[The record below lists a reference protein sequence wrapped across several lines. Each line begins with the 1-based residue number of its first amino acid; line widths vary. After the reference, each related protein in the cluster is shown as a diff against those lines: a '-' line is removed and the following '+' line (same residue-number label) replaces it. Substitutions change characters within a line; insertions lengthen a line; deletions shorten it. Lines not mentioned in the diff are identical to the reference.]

1 MVEPVVGGGSG
12 GNVFVRQAVVR
23 IPTLDWW
30 DFSSIEIFATYAV
43 TAISMDYGPL
53 MHEVQFK
60 RSEREAKLQT
70 YESPLAQSNPRH
82 GSLSLYHS
90 LPLPFLSLTLTH
102 TPTHTR
108 AHTLTQAP
116 KHIGMCALFL
126 YPTVA
131 LLWMA
136 WVYLSQALPPD
147 DKNWQMLK
155 PELTVRSCHL
165 ISCSVMDQTNW
176 ASNLFLLD
184 QATSRSANMRRST
197 QTLLTC
203 ETLRRKNHRLAIF
216 ETRERLGSRPGRL
229 FSFRN
234 SITSRALLGF
244 SQ

>member
-1 MVEPVVGGGSG
+1 MRPEFQDFLPVMPIMLMVSLSRVLEIETVMYFHKVQQSSSSG
-12 GNVFVRQAVVR
+12 
-23 IPTLDWW
+23 
-30 DFSSIEIFATYAV
+30 
-43 TAISMDYGPL
+43 
-53 MHEVQFK
+53 
-60 RSEREAKLQT
+60 AKGKSQHTKL
-70 YESPLAQSNPRH
+70 PRH
-82 GSLSLYHS
+82 MHS
-90 LPLPFLSLTLTH
+90 
-102 TPTHTR
+102 HTR

-155 PELTVRSCHL
+155 PELTVPSCHL
-165 ISCSVMDQTNW
+165 ISWSVMDQTDW
-176 ASNLFLLD
+176 AANLFLLD
-184 QATSRSANMRRST
+184 QATSRSANKRRST
-197 QTLLTC
+197 QTLLTY
-203 ETLRRKNHRLAIF
+203 ETLRRKNYRLEIF